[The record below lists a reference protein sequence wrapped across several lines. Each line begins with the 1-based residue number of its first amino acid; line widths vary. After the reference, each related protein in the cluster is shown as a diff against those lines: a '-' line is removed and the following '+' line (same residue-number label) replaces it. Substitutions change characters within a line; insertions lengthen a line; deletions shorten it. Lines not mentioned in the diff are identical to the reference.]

1 MHAGAAAAAEPAATK
16 AKESRADAE
25 TRAEATVA
33 RPGDDAIRPEGGT
46 DKAGG
51 KGTRG
56 ESDGW
61 LPGEDAF
68 AALVSAAFTTLD
80 NAAFGVPGVAEAGV
94 PGGTKGAGTKGA
106 VGTAVMT
113 A

>member
-94 PGGTKGAGTKGA
+94 PGGTKGA